1 MKIKPKIGIIFTSLE
16 DTDLDQ
22 DKLINLKQ
30 KVVRKFEILDL
41 EKIYINFFVANEKNA
56 KKANKILRKS
66 NLDVICLIV
75 GIWTADSIVLSLI
88 EDLGLPIIVFTTSIN
103 IRTFGLDGALLISA
117 TLKDHNFNYK
127 FIFGDIGDSKVLNKI
142 YNYALASAVVNKLR
156 GSRIALVGYRPRIMA
171 NLAADETSL
180 KKIFG
185 ATIVPIGF
193 DELSIY
199 LKKVNKKDVNKK
211 YNEIVNRIGKVEVK
225 KEVILDSISYY
236 YAFLGMLDEF
246 EIDMFAIN
254 CFPNLFGRVCLAL
267 SNLND
272 IGITASCEGD
282 VKSAIVM
289 FALKLI
295 SGRTSLNTDI
305 AIEYEKENAIIFTHC
320 GSGPFTFAKNL
331 KDITFKEEYEN
342 KTGLAVCYPVRSNNE
357 EITIVNLVGINQN
370 YRMCVLYGKSMLLE
384 KLIYPGNP
392 IKIKFKNNIKDII
405 NRIGNDGFGHHWMV
419 SYGNHGRI
427 LNDFCSLLK
436 IRFLGLD

>member
-1 MKIKPKIGIIFTSLE
+1 LKIKPKIGIIFTSLE
-16 DTDLDQ
+16 GADLDQ
-22 DKLINLKQ
+22 DKLINLKEE
-30 KVVRKFEILDL
+30 VVRKFKILDL
-41 EKIYINFFVANEKNA
+41 DKIYIDFFVANEGNA
-56 KKANKILRKS
+56 KKANRILRES

-88 EDLGLPIIVFTTSIN
+88 EDLSLPIIVFTTSIN

-117 TLKDHNFNYK
+117 TLKDHNYNYK
-127 FIFGDIGDSKVLNKI
+127 FIFGDIGDRKVLNKI
-142 YNYALASAVVNKLR
+142 YDYTLASAVVNKLR
-156 GSRIALVGYRPRIMA
+156 GSRIALVGHRPRIMA
-171 NLAADETSL
+171 NLVADETSL

-185 ATIVPIGF
+185 TTIVPIGF
-193 DELSIY
+193 DELSTY
-199 LKKVNKKDVNKK
+199 LKRVNKKDINKK
-211 YNEIVNRIGKVEVK
+211 YNEIINSVGKIEVK
-225 KEVILDSISYY
+225 RDVILDSIRYY

-246 EIDMFAIN
+246 ELDMFAIN
-254 CFPNLFGRVCLAL
+254 CFPNLFGKVCLAL

-272 IGITASCEGD
+272 IGITSSCEGD
-282 VKSAIVM
+282 VKSAIAM

-305 AIEYEKENAIIFTHC
+305 AIEDEQENAMIFTHC

-342 KTGLAVCYPVRSNNE
+342 KTGLAVCYPVKSNNE

-370 YRMCVLYGKSMLLE
+370 YRMCVLSGKSILLE

-392 IKIKFKNNIKDII
+392 IKIKFKNDIKDII

-419 SYGNHGRI
+419 AYGNHCQV

-436 IRFLGLD
+436 IRFLSLD

>member
-16 DTDLDQ
+16 GADLDQ
-22 DKLINLKQ
+22 DKLINLKEE
-30 KVVRKFEILDL
+30 VVRKFKILDL
-41 EKIYINFFVANEKNA
+41 DKIYIDFFVANERNA
-56 KKANKILRKS
+56 KKANRILKES

-88 EDLGLPIIVFTTSIN
+88 ENLDLPIIVFTTSIN
-103 IRTFGLDGALLISA
+103 IRTFGLDGALLVSA
-117 TLKDHNFNYK
+117 TLKDHNYNYK
-127 FIFGDIGDSKVLNKI
+127 FIFGDIGDRKVLNKI
-142 YNYALASAVVNKLR
+142 YDYTLASAVVNKLR

-171 NLAADETSL
+171 NLVADETSI

-185 ATIVPIGF
+185 TTIVPIGF
-193 DELSIY
+193 DELSTY
-199 LKKVNKKDVNKK
+199 LKRVNKKDINKK
-211 YNEIVNRIGKVEVK
+211 YNEIINSVGKIEVK
-225 KEVILDSISYY
+225 RDVILDSISYY

-246 EIDMFAIN
+246 ELDIFAIN
-254 CFPNLFGRVCLAL
+254 CFPNLFGKVCLAL

-272 IGITASCEGD
+272 IGITSSCEGD
-282 VKSAIVM
+282 VKSAIAM

-295 SGRTSLNTDI
+295 SGRASLNTDI
-305 AIEYEKENAIIFTHC
+305 AIEDEKENAMIFTHC

-342 KTGLAVCYPVRSNNE
+342 KTGLAVCYPVKSNNE
-357 EITIVNLVGINQN
+357 DITIVNLVGINQN
-370 YRMCVLYGKSMLLE
+370 YRMCVLHGKSILLE

-392 IKIKFKNNIKDII
+392 IKIKFKNDIKDII

-419 SYGNHGRI
+419 AYGNHSQV

-436 IRFLGLD
+436 IKFLSLD